1 MSSSTGNAVAMQSS
15 DQLVRGD
22 WEALGKT
29 LLSEGLVLTAL
40 ELHTELLEGGRN
52 VACLRDYFSNP
63 GNFEHAIPHP
73 VANVKTDMSMQ
84 VVVLVMACVMV
95 CWSAYVS
102 FSKPLSPPLAD
113 RTASLST
120 FDSLDQYSDDGR
132 EGDDKVAG
140 NWMVCLCNSCMP
152 VLYAA
157 VFI

>member
-95 CWSAYVS
+95 CWSACVTFQTTFPS
-102 FSKPLSPPLAD
+102 SGRSNGKPVHL
-113 RTASLST
+113 
-120 FDSLDQYSDDGR
+120 
-132 EGDDKVAG
+132 
-140 NWMVCLCNSCMP
+140 
-152 VLYAA
+152 
-157 VFI
+157 